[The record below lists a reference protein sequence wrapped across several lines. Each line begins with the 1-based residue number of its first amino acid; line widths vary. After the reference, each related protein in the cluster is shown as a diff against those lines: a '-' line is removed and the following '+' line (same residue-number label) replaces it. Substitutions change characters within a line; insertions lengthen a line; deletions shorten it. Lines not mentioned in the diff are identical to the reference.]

1 MIRIEKFSKIK
12 RHKVWPIDR
21 EDTVYDASKM
31 MDEKRTV
38 VQLGFYRRHHAIC
51 SIADVKGLSYSAGF
65 KEICPYTKQFLTEM
79 HRLNR

>member
-1 MIRIEKFSKIK
+1 
-12 RHKVWPIDR
+12 
-21 EDTVYDASKM
+21 M

-65 KEICPYTKQFLTEM
+65 KGNMLYYKEQFLTET